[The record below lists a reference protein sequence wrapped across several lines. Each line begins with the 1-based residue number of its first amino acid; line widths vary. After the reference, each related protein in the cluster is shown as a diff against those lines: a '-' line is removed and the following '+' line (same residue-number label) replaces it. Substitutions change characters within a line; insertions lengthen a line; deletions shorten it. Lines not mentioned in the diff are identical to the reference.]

1 MGEIVAAMLPPRAA
15 SPKKEP
21 ESKFKSAES
30 GYRPSGPDAEDQA
43 CCEDGPGTLLAVVI
57 SPPANSVAVSD
68 VGAGRPEA
76 SKAAASHSVLQRTL
90 LVAQLG
96 CLAFTAAVLLPTG
109 LGGSKLMMLL
119 IWFAAMQRWGLPY
132 CVGAAPVVKALE
144 AATDEFNL
152 EYKSE
157 DVDGRCKAGD
167 QGGRADN
174 PLAPPEKRQVWR
186 VSE

>member
-76 SKAAASHSVLQRTL
+76 SKAEWL
-90 LVAQLG
+90 LLG
-96 CLAFTAAVLLPTG
+96 CLAFSAAVLLPIWFDD
-109 LGGSKLMMLL
+109 LVLMIWFAAMVGL
-119 IWFAAMQRWGLPY
+119 IWFTAMQRWGLRY
-132 CVGAAPVVKALE
+132 CGGAAPVVKALE

-157 DVDGRCKAGD
+157 SFA
-167 QGGRADN
+167 
-174 PLAPPEKRQVWR
+174 W
-186 VSE
+186 

>member
-1 MGEIVAAMLPPRAA
+1 MKG
-15 SPKKEP
+15 PK
-21 ESKFKSAES
+21 FLC
-30 GYRPSGPDAEDQA
+30 R
-43 CCEDGPGTLLAVVI
+43 
-57 SPPANSVAVSD
+57 
-68 VGAGRPEA
+68 
-76 SKAAASHSVLQRTL
+76 
-90 LVAQLG
+90 
-96 CLAFTAAVLLPTG
+96 
-109 LGGSKLMMLL
+109 KLMMLL
-119 IWFAAMQRWGLPY
+119 IISHEFWFAAMQRWGLLY
-132 CVGAAPVVKALE
+132 CGGAAPVVKALE

>member
-132 CVGAAPVVKALE
+132 CGGAAPVVKALE